1 MSNKGTT
8 DPEAQWRALRAI
20 AGDDMLDPDYP
31 EELIDEELRKAGADP
46 EEIGREGEAFV
57 EKLLAERD
65 AAVNRK
71 ASGTRLRSRSK
82 VSSPL
87 PSATKT
93 ASSMPPVR
101 TKLSSDTGPLD
112 DSE

>member
-1 MSNKGTT
+1 MSKKPTT

-20 AGDDMLDPDYP
+20 ARDDMLDPDYP
-31 EELIDEELRKAGADP
+31 EALIDEELRKAGGDP

-57 EKLLAERD
+57 KKLLAERE
-65 AAVNRK
+65 AALSRK
-71 ASGTRLRSRSK
+71 ASGTRLQSRSK
-82 VSSPL
+82 ASSSL
-87 PSATKT
+87 PPATKN

-101 TKLSSDTGPLD
+101 AKLSSDTGPLD